1 MVDLDIAGHGKVLP
15 DLIAKDGLVAAY
27 GTNNQQVGVEFTR
40 MIVMG
45 IGIRF
50 FIVYELADEVRKA
63 AVAHCTRLLEANTLL
78 HAVAA
83 TYPLDRIVEAHEAVE
98 QGRHIGNVVVTM

>member
-1 MVDLDIAGHGKVLP
+1 MVDLDIAGHGKMIP
-15 DLIAKDGLVAAY
+15 DLVAKDGLVAAY
-27 GTNNQQVGVEFTR
+27 GTNNQQVGFEFTR

-45 IGIRF
+45 IGVRF
-50 FIVYELADEVRKA
+50 FIVYELADDVRKA
-63 AVAHCTRLLEANTLL
+63 AISHVTRLLEAGALQ

-83 TYPLDRIVEAHEAVE
+83 SYPLNRIAEAHEAVE